1 MQAQGAILDLSA
13 ILVRVFH
20 RNGTNRMYIA
30 YLYTH
35 MIVGAGKSPD
45 LQSAHWRPSR
55 AHDVS
60 SSLKT
65 GKLRPR
71 RADASVQVQRQKKT
85 DVSAQAVRQEA
96 FSLI

>member
-1 MQAQGAILDLSA
+1 
-13 ILVRVFH
+13 
-20 RNGTNRMYIA
+20 MYRKKEIYYKKLA
-30 YLYTH
+30 H

-65 GKLRPR
+65 GKL
-71 RADASVQVQRQKKT
+71 QTKKN
-85 DVSAQAVRQEA
+85 
-96 FSLI
+96 